1 MIRLRPDEGRQERVV
16 DVDDAVRVGRAELV
30 RDDLHVAR
38 QHDEVDLLVFEER
51 ELLVLNR
58 SFGLLRHLEHRV
70 GHGEVLGHVPQ
81 VLVVRHDLY
90 DLDAR
95 QLAGVVPQQQFPE
108 AVGVL
113 GHLRAAAFVARHR
126 DGRTRGH
133 YEDGNSR
140 RLRPAHVARHA
151 EAPGNLVHGSL
162 DADAVRV

>member
-1 MIRLRPDEGRQERVV
+1 M

-51 ELLVLNR
+51 ELLVFYR
-58 SFGLLRHLEHRV
+58 ALRFFRDFEHGV

-95 QLAGVVPQQQFPE
+95 QLAGVVP
-108 AVGVL
+108 
-113 GHLRAAAFVARHR
+113 
-126 DGRTRGH
+126 
-133 YEDGNSR
+133 
-140 RLRPAHVARHA
+140 
-151 EAPGNLVHGSL
+151 
-162 DADAVRV
+162 